1 MPSEPSVTR
10 SSRVRLMPVAARTRT
25 SPSSAPSAR
34 SSSVTAVIEVAVNL
48 RAVPQASEGGFQA
61 VLVAFV
67 KLRKQACC

>member
-1 MPSEPSVTR
+1 VLK
-10 SSRVRLMPVAARTRT
+10 SRFVDSKSFVLVYAAVQKRKGRDVNLNE
-25 SPSSAPSAR
+25 R
-34 SSSVTAVIEVAVNL
+34 VFRYVTAVIEVAVNL